1 MSFEPLSQ
9 QSTAEIVAENIR
21 AAILAGNYKPGDRL
35 VEQELSDSFGTSRGP
50 IREAM
55 KILTSE
61 GLIKHRKNHGAV
73 VSAPTFDDVLEV
85 YAMRMA
91 LGALGLTHA
100 AHMSAQDAL
109 NMDAVTA
116 KLSTMSKLKG
126 GNRMSMVNADLAF
139 QTELI
144 RLSGL
149 PRVTEIF
156 EQTAVDVAVFVRF
169 LEIQY
174 SSVDHDSL
182 IKRHTALLDA
192 VLTGASDKAI
202 QLWTDHIRASV
213 REFMKPFSET
223 EIEELF
229 DRPLMRNVFEME
241 SAR

>member
-9 QSTAEIVAENIR
+9 QSTAELVAENIR
-21 AAILAGNYKPGDRL
+21 DAILAGTYKPGDRL

-61 GLIKHRKNHGAV
+61 GLINHRKNHGAV
-73 VSAPTFDDVLEV
+73 VSAPAFDDVLEV
-85 YAMRMA
+85 YAMRMS
-91 LGALGLTHA
+91 LGALALTHA
-100 AHMSAQDAL
+100 ADMAAHGAL
-109 NMDAVTA
+109 DLDAVTA
-116 KLSTMSKLKG
+116 RLSAMSKLKG
-126 GNRMSMVNADLAF
+126 GDRMNMVNADLAF

-144 RLSGL
+144 TMSGL

-174 SSVDHDSL
+174 TSVDHDSL
-182 IKRHTALLDA
+182 IKRHTALVDA
-192 VLTGASDKAI
+192 LHSGDSKKAV
-202 QLWTDHIRASV
+202 QLWTDHIRTSV
-213 REFMKPFSET
+213 REFMKPFSES

-241 SAR
+241 TAR

>member
-9 QSTAEIVAENIR
+9 QSTAEVVATNIR
-21 AAILAGNYKPGDRL
+21 DAILAGQYKPGDRL
-35 VEQELSDSFGTSRGP
+35 VEQELSDAFGTSRGP

-61 GLIKHRKNHGAV
+61 GLINHRKNHGAV
-73 VSAPTFDDVLEV
+73 VSAPSFDDVLEV
-85 YAMRMA
+85 YAMRMS

-100 AHMSAQDAL
+100 AEMAGDSGL
-109 NMDAVTA
+109 ELDAVNQMLANMRALT
-116 KLSTMSKLKG
+116 G
-126 GNRMSMVNADLAF
+126 GDRMDMVNADLAF

-144 RLSGL
+144 TLSGL

-174 SSVDHDSL
+174 TSTDHQAL
-182 IKRHTALLDA
+182 IKRHESLVNA
-192 VLTGASDKAI
+192 VKAGDSAKAVG
-202 QLWTDHIRASV
+202 LWTDHIRTSV

-223 EIEELF
+223 EIEQLF

-241 SAR
+241 TAR